1 MKRTQPIMLAVKRL
15 SARPPQ
21 AITQGAATYQLR
33 RLRLRLDD
41 NIPIIGVGGISSGA
55 DAVGKVSAGAQLVQI
70 YTGFIY
76 HGPQL
81 IGECVTALRR
91 RKEGVA

>member
-1 MKRTQPIMLAVKRL
+1 MKKPRL
-15 SARPPQ
+15 P
-21 AITQGAATYQLR
+21 
-33 RLRLRLDD
+33 LDN

-55 DAVGKVSAGAQLVQI
+55 DAVGKVSAGAQLVQV

-76 HGPQL
+76 HGPDL
-81 IGECVTALRR
+81 IGDCVSALRR